1 MHDEGPIAEYG
12 TKLCPISAEAD
23 FVGVSSYEAEYGVF
37 QSRVSR
43 VFDRVFHRGHNRVG
57 GAGSAEDIRCLREI
71 FGQRGRFCGNYGS
84 LREGGKAFMY
94 AVHPKVGVR
103 PRVDFPI
110 KMQVPA
116 VRPVYQQKS
125 ARFVAKRAEKGEIGK
140 VAVVIGRGDQEGV
153 RTLDFFSRLSP
164 GRL

>member
-1 MHDEGPIAEYG
+1 
-12 TKLCPISAEAD
+12 
-23 FVGVSSYEAEYGVF
+23 
-37 QSRVSR
+37 
-43 VFDRVFHRGHNRVG
+43 
-57 GAGSAEDIRCLREI
+57 
-71 FGQRGRFCGNYGS
+71 
-84 LREGGKAFMY
+84 MY

-103 PRVDFPI
+103 PRIDFPI

-153 RTLDFFSRLSP
+153 RTLDFFARLSP